1 MTQQPKIKWDQG
13 SAYDLFI
20 SLRIIHRP
28 EEYGLRP
35 SWAAGVRS
43 RLPIHLRDL
52 LERSQT
58 FMGVPLH
65 FIYHLPKPKNAATVI
80 AELEKLA
87 PEERLPALVFN
98 SRSDER
104 TVQFRDFLISLE
116 GKQRLTAG
124 VEDRIQAYYQDSSQ
138 LTRGFMRALFESW
151 TNQKEFGEIYLE
163 ALKAYVD
170 NFFEEEE
177 PRILPAQNF
186 AVEKYQSRAQTTDL
200 LSLLE
205 DVSKGVRM
213 AWLEDLATVVLAPSF
228 WATPFVFFTRLDNHS
243 GIIVFGA
250 RPTSSTLVPG
260 ELVPEELLNG
270 LKALAN
276 PTRLRIL
283 HVLQESPRSTSELAK
298 ALRLRLPTMT
308 HHLHNLRLAGL
319 INVTISPNAERQY
332 AIRKDGID
340 TTTQKLRTFLPGG

>member
-124 VEDRIQAYYQDSSQ
+124 VEDRI
-138 LTRGFMRALFESW
+138 
-151 TNQKEFGEIYLE
+151 
-163 ALKAYVD
+163 
-170 NFFEEEE
+170 
-177 PRILPAQNF
+177 
-186 AVEKYQSRAQTTDL
+186 
-200 LSLLE
+200 
-205 DVSKGVRM
+205 
-213 AWLEDLATVVLAPSF
+213 
-228 WATPFVFFTRLDNHS
+228 
-243 GIIVFGA
+243 
-250 RPTSSTLVPG
+250 
-260 ELVPEELLNG
+260 
-270 LKALAN
+270 
-276 PTRLRIL
+276 
-283 HVLQESPRSTSELAK
+283 
-298 ALRLRLPTMT
+298 
-308 HHLHNLRLAGL
+308 
-319 INVTISPNAERQY
+319 
-332 AIRKDGID
+332 
-340 TTTQKLRTFLPGG
+340 